1 VARRLRALGD
11 KRVPRGARPTTAA
24 NPMGLTSREAEV
36 LRLVAAGRS
45 NAQIAAQLVLSR
57 RTVDHMSAILRK
69 LGARTR
75 ADATAQAAQLGLTG
89 PAT

>member
-1 VARRLRALGD
+1 
-11 KRVPRGARPTTAA
+11 
-24 NPMGLTSREAEV
+24 MGLTSREAEV
-36 LRLVAAGRS
+36 LELVAAGRS

-57 RTVDHMSAILRK
+57 RTVDHHVSAILRK

-75 ADATAQAAQLGLTG
+75 AEASAQAAELGLTG